1 MQIEVNTTISV
12 KEKEKGHAFLSKLG
26 KKVLR
31 PGGRELT
38 EKLIAAMEVTSED
51 AVVEFAPGLGKSAVL
66 LIEKNPK
73 SYTGIDIDQ
82 AAIEKLNHKL
92 GKSNVKF
99 MFGNVSH
106 TSLKD
111 NSVARILAEAVLTMH
126 ADHRKREMIREAH
139 RILKVNGIIGIHELG
154 IVPEN
159 IDEEIKTEMTRDL
172 AEISHVNARPLTE
185 TEWKNLLE
193 TEGFK
198 VLEIMTNEMKL
209 LEGKRLL
216 ADEGIFG
223 ALKIGFNVLTHPNA
237 KHRMMKMRKVFRK
250 YSQNMRGIAI
260 TAQKIN

>member
-1 MQIEVNTTISV
+1 VNTTGSV

-38 EKLIAAMEVTSED
+38 EKLIATMEISSND
-51 AVVEFAPGLGKSAVL
+51 AVIEFAPGLGKSAAL

-73 SYTGIDIDQ
+73 SYIGIDIDQ

-92 GKSNVKF
+92 GKSNVEF
-99 MFGNVSH
+99 MYGNASH
-106 TSLKD
+106 TSLKE
-111 NSVARILAEAVLTMH
+111 NSAERILAEAVLTMH
-126 ADHRKREMIREAH
+126 ADHRKREMLREAH
-139 RILKVNGIIGIHELG
+139 RILKVNGIIGLHELG

-159 IDEEIKTEMTRDL
+159 IDEETKAEMTRDL

-185 TEWKNLLE
+185 TEWRNLLE
-193 TEGFK
+193 MEGFK
-198 VLEIMTNEMKL
+198 VLKIMTNEMKL
-209 LEGKRLL
+209 LEVKRLL

-223 ALKIGFNVLTHPNA
+223 ALKIGFKVMTHPNA
-237 KHRMMKMRKVFRK
+237 KHRMLMMRKVFRK